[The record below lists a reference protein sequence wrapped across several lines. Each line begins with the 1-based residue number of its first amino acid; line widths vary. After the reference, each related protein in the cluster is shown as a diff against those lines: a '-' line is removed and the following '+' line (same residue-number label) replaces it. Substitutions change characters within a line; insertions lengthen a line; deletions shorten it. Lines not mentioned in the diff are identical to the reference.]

1 MCRTSIPSAALL
13 GLSFTAC
20 GEEAIVGTWGA
31 VQVNDVGYPIVQMD
45 DDRHTTAQIELV
57 IEDDLTG
64 ALITRQVTE
73 FAGGEELYELSFD
86 ARISARGDGTYALEV
101 QQPAGYDSGY
111 DTGYYGDYAGD
122 DVDFRGFAVPG
133 DTVKVELDCVLADS
147 ELTCTTDDED
157 KDKYRFKKR

>member
-20 GEEAIVGTWGA
+20 GDEAIVGTWGA
-31 VQVNDVGYPIVQMD
+31 VQVNDVGYPIGQMD
-45 DDRHTTAQIELV
+45 DGRHTTAQIELV
-57 IEDDLTG
+57 IEDALNG
-64 ALITRQVTE
+64 ALIS
-73 FAGGEELYELSFD
+73 GEELYELSFD

-133 DTVKVELDCVLADS
+133 DTVKVALDCVLADS